1 MTDIVHIEQHGHV
14 RIIRL
19 NRPGKKNALNEA
31 LAWGVVNAVADAA
44 GDDDVWVIG
53 ITGSGD
59 SFCAGL
65 DLSGGS
71 ESATPFGPIS
81 NQLDDVHW
89 VGRFLLTLR
98 DDCDKPVVAGIN
110 GVAVGAGLGL
120 AMACDIKLMSDAAR
134 LMAGYTRIGGSPDGG
149 LTWSLPLAMGYEPAL
164 RFMLENRTVEA
175 AEALRLGMVGEVC
188 AADAFE
194 QRFRDYLDQIAA
206 WSPFSIR
213 MTKRGMHEAVRAV
226 DLRAQVRL
234 ELANIRRCFET
245 EDAREARQAFFE
257 KRAPKFSGR

>member
-1 MTDIVHIEQHGHV
+1 MTDVVEIENQGHV

-19 NRPGKKNALNEA
+19 NRPDKKNALNEP

-44 GDDDVWVIG
+44 ADDDVWVVG

-65 DLSGGS
+65 DLSGGG
-71 ESATPFGPIS
+71 EQATPLGSIS
-81 NQLDDVHW
+81 DKLDDVHW
-89 VGRFLLTLR
+89 VGRFLLGVR
-98 DDCDKPVVAGIN
+98 DQCDKPVVAGIN

-149 LTWSLPLAMGYEPAL
+149 LTWTLPLAMGYEPAL
-164 RFMLENRTVEA
+164 RFMLENRTVDA
-175 AEALRLGMVGEVC
+175 AEAKELGMVGEIC
-188 AADAFE
+188 AAAEFE
-194 QRFRDYLDQIAA
+194 DRFAEYLNQIAA

-213 MTKRGMHEAVRAV
+213 MTKRGMHAAVRAV
-226 DLRAQVRL
+226 DLTAQVRL

-245 EDAREARQAFFE
+245 EDAQEARRAFFE
-257 KRAPKFSGR
+257 KRAPSFSGR

>member
-1 MTDIVHIEQHGHV
+1 MADLIEIEQSGHA
-14 RIIRL
+14 RIVRL
-19 NRPGKKNALNEA
+19 NRPEKKNALNEA

-44 GDDDVWVIG
+44 SDDGVWAIG

-65 DLSGGS
+65 DLTGER
-71 ESATPFGPIS
+71 ESASPHGPIS
-81 NQLDDVHW
+81 DRLDDVHW
-89 VGRFLLTLR
+89 VGRFLLGLR

-149 LTWSLPLAMGYEPAL
+149 LTWTLPLAMGYEPAM
-164 RFMLENRTVEA
+164 RFMLENRTVA
-175 AEALRLGMVGEVC
+175 ADEALALGMVGEVC
-188 AADAFE
+188 AAAEFDA
-194 QRFRDYLDQIAA
+194 RFRAYLEQISR

-213 MTKRGMHEAVRAV
+213 MTKRGMHQAVRAV
-226 DLRAQVRL
+226 DLKAQVRL

-245 EDAREARQAFFE
+245 EDAKEARQAFFE
-257 KRAPKFSGR
+257 KRAPSFSGR